1 MMALFA
7 QCRGMCRGITL
18 RGACGAREFVTI
30 APQLKNMPVIIPI
43 GGGKGGVGKSFISA
57 NLGALMAKRGHRVIL
72 IDLDLGGSNLHTLL
86 GIKSPPGGL
95 DRFLDKTENRLE
107 QVAVPTHISNLSFIS
122 SLHCSMEI
130 ANLYHAQKVKLI
142 HAILRLP
149 CDCILLDLGAG
160 THFNTLDFF
169 LTSEAGVFVCTPE
182 PTAIENAFRFIKAA
196 YLRKLKQIISRN
208 AFHKIV
214 KDAVQDGGNQAL
226 RYTDLV
232 DLVLKYDPG
241 MEMFLRDSIRRLQFR
256 FILNQFRKSTD
267 STLGE
272 KIKTVCNRHFYSPFE
287 FLGQIDFDERVTDSI
302 LSKNLFTLQYPESKT
317 AIDFRAIVDQLA
329 PKRVASHT
337 MVQVR

>member
-1 MMALFA
+1 
-7 QCRGMCRGITL
+7 
-18 RGACGAREFVTI
+18 
-30 APQLKNMPVIIPI
+30 MPVIFPI

-86 GIKSPPGGL
+86 GIKSPPSGL

-130 ANLYHAQKVKLI
+130 ANLYHAQKIKLI
-142 HAILRLP
+142 NAIQRLAY
-149 CDCILLDLGAG
+149 DCVLLDLGAG

-169 LTSEAGVFVCTPE
+169 LASDRGVFVCTPE

-196 YLRKLKQIISRN
+196 YLRKLKQVISHN

-214 KDAVQDGGNQAL
+214 KDAAQDNGPQAL
-226 RYTDLV
+226 RYNDIV
-232 DLVLKYDPG
+232 DIVLKYDPG
-241 MEMFLRDSIRRLQFR
+241 MEMFLRDSIRRLQFK
-256 FILNQFRKSTD
+256 FILNQFRKNTD
-267 STLGE
+267 SALGE

-287 FLGQIDFDERVTDSI
+287 FLGHIDYDERVTDSI
-302 LSKNLFTLQYPESKT
+302 LSKNLFTLQFPESKT
-317 AIDFRAIVDQLA
+317 ATDFRAIVDQLA

-337 MVQVR
+337 TVKVP

>member
-1 MMALFA
+1 
-7 QCRGMCRGITL
+7 
-18 RGACGAREFVTI
+18 
-30 APQLKNMPVIIPI
+30 MPVIIPI

-57 NLGALMAKRGHRVIL
+57 NLGALMAKRGHRVML

-86 GIKSPPGGL
+86 GITSPPSGL
-95 DRFLDKTENRLE
+95 DRFLDKIENRLE

-142 HAILRLP
+142 HAIQRLA
-149 CDCILLDLGAG
+149 CDIILLDLGAG

-169 LTSEAGVFVCTPE
+169 LTSDAGVFVCTPE
-182 PTAIENAFRFIKAA
+182 PTAIENAFRFIKSA
-196 YLRKLKQIISRN
+196 YLRRLKQIISRN

-214 KDAVQDGGNQAL
+214 KEAVQDGGSQAL
-226 RYTDLV
+226 RYNDIV

-241 MEMFLRDSIRRLQFR
+241 MEMFLRDSIRRLQFK
-256 FILNQFRKSTD
+256 FILNQFRKNTD

-287 FLGQIDFDERVTDSI
+287 FLGQIDYDERVTDSI

-317 AIDFRAIVDQLA
+317 AIDFRTIVDQLA

-337 MVQVR
+337 TAKVL